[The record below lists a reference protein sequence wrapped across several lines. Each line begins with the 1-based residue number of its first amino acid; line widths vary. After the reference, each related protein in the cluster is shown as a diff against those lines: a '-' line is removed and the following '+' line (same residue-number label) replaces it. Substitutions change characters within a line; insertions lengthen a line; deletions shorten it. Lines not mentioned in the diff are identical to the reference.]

1 MLGRYIPDRDLN
13 FRSVTN
19 RHQTVEMKGLVVILF
34 FSAVELKP
42 EGADAVRRNFDALD
56 EVLRVTKFLETYDKT
71 LGELWYLDTLA
82 DWNYSTNI
90 TEENDLATR
99 KISKRLR
106 EYEAEA
112 FKTADAFD
120 RTLLEDHPELL
131 RMLKKVG
138 AKSLP
143 EAEAKDLEAA
153 IQAMGSVYGKTKVC
167 LENKPDE
174 CYNLGN

>member
-1 MLGRYIPDRDLN
+1 M
-13 FRSVTN
+13 
-19 RHQTVEMKGLVVILF
+19 VEMKCLVVILI

-42 EGADAVRRNFDALD
+42 ENADVVRRNFDALD

-71 LGELWYLDTLA
+71 LGELLYLDTLA
-82 DWNYSTNI
+82 DWNYETNI

-99 KISKRLR
+99 EISKKLR

-112 FKTADAFD
+112 FKTADGFD
-120 RTLLEDHPELL
+120 KTLLEDHPELL

-143 EAEAKDLEAA
+143 EAEAQDLEAA

-167 LENKPDE
+167 LKNKPDE
-174 CYNLGN
+174 CYNLGNKNKYFYF